1 MNRASCPVNQ
11 ETVLEFPSALRAV
24 GVNNSLLNSA
34 VPFGFSA
41 DVQRFRRDVAIDLKI
56 LIRKSSH
63 IDVVEINFFNS
74 VGKVLDS

>member
-11 ETVLEFPSALRAV
+11 ETVLEFPSALRAI

-41 DVQRFRRDVAIDLKI
+41 DVQRFRRDVAIQKGPGGNAAEND
-56 LIRKSSH
+56 
-63 IDVVEINFFNS
+63 D
-74 VGKVLDS
+74 